1 MRSIPTCWRAC
12 CSPPWD
18 RLTRKKRRRG
28 ARGARPS
35 FRGAGARLGDAL
47 AATAKAASKLAQ
59 ARNRLEDAARRADT
73 RGWVMA
79 RRERTRHLIELGGL
93 VQKAGLV
100 ALADDARATL
110 YGAMLEQAG
119 RGREEQAGGH
129 LVTRKRRWR
138 GAFGAA

>member
-79 RRERTRHLIELGGL
+79 RLRSEDHTSELQSL
-93 VQKAGLV
+93 M
-100 ALADDARATL
+100 RIS
-110 YGAMLEQAG
+110 YS
-119 RGREEQAGGH
+119 
-129 LVTRKRRWR
+129 
-138 GAFGAA
+138 AFGLKNKD

>member
-79 RRERTRHLIELGGL
+79 RRERTRHLIALGGL

-100 ALADDARATL
+100 ALADEDRATL
-110 YGAMLEQAG
+110 YGAMLQTAG
-119 RGREEQAGGH
+119 
-129 LVTRKRRWR
+129 RWR
-138 GAFGAA
+138 GGNTGDLPGPRQGGGG

>member
-1 MRSIPTCWRAC
+1 MIRRPPRS
-12 CSPPWD
+12 
-18 RLTRKKRRRG
+18 TRTDTLF
-28 ARGARPS
+28 PYTTL
-35 FRGAGARLGDAL
+35 FRSL

-100 ALADDARATL
+100 ELADDDRATL
-110 YGAMLEQAG
+110 YGAMLELAG
-119 RGREEQAGGH
+119 RVREIGRAH
-129 LVTRKRRWR
+129 V
-138 GAFGAA
+138 